1 MSVVTFGYP
10 WDKKQ
15 PAVVVKSKE
24 YYQARYPNA
33 EEFKPKPKQPKK
45 SDERGSWMYNPIF

>member
-1 MSVVTFGYP
+1 MSVTFGYP